1 MRQATIR
8 SRAFSLVKRN
18 PQPGFDFS
26 WSMRQLVADMIV
38 RTPELQHID
47 LSRMAV
53 AVAQARKDVPY
64 GIFAS
69 LTPLRFEGGSPTT
82 TRRGRTYRVQRLADE
97 RGREMLYILTFYLPR
112 FMDLDFQEK
121 LITIFHELWHVSPK
135 FDGDIRRLPGRCYAH
150 SHSQKEYDE
159 QMGVLANKYLM
170 TAPLRNLYQFLE
182 LNFAQ
187 LHQQFGRV
195 YGIKI
200 PRPKMEL
207 VEKAPPKSKTTKTRR
222 RKTG

>member
-1 MRQATIR
+1 MPAAGS
-8 SRAFSLVKRN
+8 SRRRALSLVKRN
-18 PQPGFDFS
+18 SQPGFDFS
-26 WSMRQLVADMIV
+26 WHMRQLVADMV
-38 RTPELQHID
+38 ARTPELKHIN

-53 AVAQARKDVPY
+53 AVAQARKDVQY

-69 LTPLRFEGGSPTT
+69 LTPMRFEGGGTT
-82 TRRGRTYRVQRLADE
+82 TVRRGHTYRVQRLTDDK
-97 RGREMLYILTFYLPR
+97 GREMLYILTFYLPR
-112 FMDLDFQEK
+112 FMDMVFDEK
-121 LITIFHELWHVSPK
+121 MITIFHELWHVSPK

-170 TAPLRNLYQFLE
+170 TAPLRTHYQFLE

-200 PRPKMEL
+200 PRPKLEL
-207 VEKAPPKSKTTKTRR
+207 VGKAPPKPKKTRR

>member
-1 MRQATIR
+1 MRPLATTGRRTI
-8 SRAFSLVKRN
+8 SLVKRN
-18 PQPGFDFS
+18 SQPGFDFS
-26 WSMRQLVADMIV
+26 WSMRQLVADMIA
-38 RTPELQHID
+38 RSPELKHID
-47 LSRMAV
+47 LSRIAV

-64 GIFAS
+64 GVFAS
-69 LTPLRFEGGSPTT
+69 LTPLRFEGGSAVTK
-82 TRRGRTYRVQRLADE
+82 RRGRSYRVQRLADE

-112 FMDLDFQEK
+112 FMDMSFQEK

-159 QMGVLANKYLM
+159 QMGILANKYLM
-170 TAPLRNLYQFLE
+170 TAPLRSLYQFLE

-207 VEKAPPKSKTTKTRR
+207 VDPAPAKTKTRR